1 MDCRPRHLVAKAPVT
16 PPGKSVAD
24 ELVSYRRWVA
34 SADGER
40 RQRAPTVDEVTIG
53 IVVVVREDAPAAGL
67 TRLADTL
74 VEQPHRRWLL
84 LAACAPGS
92 AAGDALTIVRRHL
105 RVVPCDPGASDAR
118 AAQCA
123 VERGYA
129 EGVSAFVAVGAQ
141 DALAPGALSSL
152 ASALRDGADIVYA
165 DHDEISDDGHLGAPR
180 LKPDWSPD
188 LLLSQHYTARPVAF
202 SSSAMRSCR
211 GVRLQAGAAWEY
223 DLVLRASEHTDRI
236 THLGEVLLH
245 MGSAAGQGTSI
256 EPYEA
261 EAAVV
266 EETLSRRGVAA
277 KVEDGSVFGVR
288 RIRRVIT
295 DDPLVSVVIPFRDGA
310 ALLRRCVDSVLR
322 TTSDRRVELV
332 LVDNASV
339 EPETHALLARLAEL
353 EGVRVVHDPQPFNW
367 AAINDDAV
375 ARCQGDVL
383 LFLNNDTEAIRRGW
397 MTALLE
403 QALRSDVGA
412 VGPRLVYPTGELQH
426 IGVVVGLGGAAGHVL
441 GGVPGASRGYLDMA
455 VTLRETAAV
464 SGACLATRRECFD
477 RVGGF
482 DRSMPT
488 DLNDIDYCLRLGE
501 AGLKTIFTPFAEL
514 VHDESP
520 TRGSSGNLASIR
532 SFLERWGEL
541 IRAGDPYLSRNLTR
555 RDGSCALRRPGEERW
570 WETWRTT
577 VE

>member
-16 PPGKSVAD
+16 PPGNSVAD
-24 ELVSYRRWVA
+24 ELVSYRQWVA

-40 RQRAPTVDEVTIG
+40 RQRAPTVDDVTIG
-53 IVVVVREDAPAAGL
+53 IVVLVREDAPAAGL
-67 TRLADTL
+67 TRLAGTL
-74 VEQPHRRWLL
+74 VERPHRRWLL

-92 AAGDALTIVRRHL
+92 AAVEALTVAGRHL

-236 THLGEVLLH
+236 THLREVLLH
-245 MGSAAGQGTSI
+245 MGSAAGHGTSI

-266 EETLSRRGVAA
+266 EETLARRGVAA
-277 KVEDGSVFGVR
+277 EVEDGPVFGVR

-332 LVDNASV
+332 LV
-339 EPETHALLARLAEL
+339 
-353 EGVRVVHDPQPFNW
+353 
-367 AAINDDAV
+367 
-375 ARCQGDVL
+375 
-383 LFLNNDTEAIRRGW
+383 
-397 MTALLE
+397 
-403 QALRSDVGA
+403 
-412 VGPRLVYPTGELQH
+412 
-426 IGVVVGLGGAAGHVL
+426 
-441 GGVPGASRGYLDMA
+441 
-455 VTLRETAAV
+455 
-464 SGACLATRRECFD
+464 
-477 RVGGF
+477 
-482 DRSMPT
+482 
-488 DLNDIDYCLRLGE
+488 
-501 AGLKTIFTPFAEL
+501 
-514 VHDESP
+514 
-520 TRGSSGNLASIR
+520 
-532 SFLERWGEL
+532 
-541 IRAGDPYLSRNLTR
+541 
-555 RDGSCALRRPGEERW
+555 
-570 WETWRTT
+570 
-577 VE
+577 